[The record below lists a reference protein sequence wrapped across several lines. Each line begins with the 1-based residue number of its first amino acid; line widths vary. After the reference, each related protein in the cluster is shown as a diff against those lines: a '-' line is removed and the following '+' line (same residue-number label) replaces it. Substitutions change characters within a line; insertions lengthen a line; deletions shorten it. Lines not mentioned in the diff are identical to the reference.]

1 MLPVAFEARSVGWMS
16 RGACRQA
23 DAELFFPI
31 SVTGRGVR
39 QAEAAKKVCAGC
51 DVRANCLSYALET
64 MPEGIWGGTTAEER
78 LAAGRA
84 FRGQAS
90 AQSHG
95 GLSAAVTGEP
105 AARTGHAA
113 GQRATSGRTA

>member
-1 MLPVAFEARSVGWMS
+1 MS

-39 QAEAAKKVCAGC
+39 QAEAAKKVCAAC

-78 LAAGRA
+78 
-84 FRGQAS
+84 
-90 AQSHG
+90 
-95 GLSAAVTGEP
+95 
-105 AARTGHAA
+105 
-113 GQRATSGRTA
+113 ATSGRTA